1 MKKQETII
9 IFGAHFDDEVL
20 SSGGTIKKYSQEG
33 KKIVSVIFHIG
44 GASIPWL
51 KEKLVI
57 KERLK
62 ETEKVHKMLGIS
74 ETICL
79 GIQELKRKGEAEKKD
94 VVERV
99 KTLIKEHKPGKI
111 FCHSRFDTHQDHR
124 FVNAVVLKAV
134 KELDYKGD
142 VYTFD
147 IWNPANIFDI
157 IKKQRPKLCVDI
169 SKTFETKLKA
179 IEAYKSQKLY
189 TYQLLPAVHF
199 NARKAATK
207 INAKFAECFEKIR

>member
-1 MKKQETII
+1 MGKKETII

-20 SSGGTIKKYSQEG
+20 ASGGTIKKYSQEG
-33 KKIVSVIFHIG
+33 KKIISVIFHIG

-51 KEKLVI
+51 KERLVI

-74 ETICL
+74 ETVCL
-79 GIQELKRKGEAEKKD
+79 GIQELKK
-94 VVERV
+94 
-99 KTLIKEHKPGKI
+99 
-111 FCHSRFDTHQDHR
+111 
-124 FVNAVVLKAV
+124 
-134 KELDYKGD
+134 LDYKGD

>member
-74 ETICL
+74 EGMSDI
-79 GIQELKRKGEAEKKD
+79 ELQAIYGTNP
-94 VVERV
+94 RV
-99 KTLIKEHKPGKI
+99 L
-111 FCHSRFDTHQDHR
+111 
-124 FVNAVVLKAV
+124 
-134 KELDYKGD
+134 
-142 VYTFD
+142 
-147 IWNPANIFDI
+147 
-157 IKKQRPKLCVDI
+157 
-169 SKTFETKLKA
+169 
-179 IEAYKSQKLY
+179 
-189 TYQLLPAVHF
+189 
-199 NARKAATK
+199 
-207 INAKFAECFEKIR
+207 EKIRSELKPKDNDKS

>member
-51 KEKLVI
+51 KERLVI

-79 GIQELKRKGEAEKKD
+79 GIQELKRKEEAEKKD
-94 VVERV
+94 RI
-99 KTLIKEHKPGKI
+99 TRQLILEKNIYLLGRLPITAH
-111 FCHSRFDTHQDHR
+111 
-124 FVNAVVLKAV
+124 
-134 KELDYKGD
+134 LDLVMK
-142 VYTFD
+142 
-147 IWNPANIFDI
+147 
-157 IKKQRPKLCVDI
+157 
-169 SKTFETKLKA
+169 
-179 IEAYKSQKLY
+179 
-189 TYQLLPAVHF
+189 
-199 NARKAATK
+199 
-207 INAKFAECFEKIR
+207 

>member
-1 MKKQETII
+1 MKKKETII

-33 KKIVSVIFHIG
+33 KKVISVIFHIG
-44 GASIPWL
+44 GVSIPWL

-79 GIQELKRKGEAEKKD
+79 GLQEFKRKDWAEKKE
-94 VVERV
+94 VIEKV
-99 KTLIKEHKPGKI
+99 KTLIKEYKPSKM

-124 FVNAVVLKAV
+124 FVNVVVLKAAE
-134 KELDYKGD
+134 ELNYKGD

-147 IWNPANIFDI
+147 IWNPANILDI

-169 SKTFETKLKA
+169 SKTFKTKLKA

-199 NARKAATK
+199 NARKSATK
-207 INAKFAECFEKIR
+207 INSKFAECFEKIR